1 MLKSVGKIRVVNLL
15 QKSLLNPLVKLT
27 FGLVSI
33 AASGAMSSSLL
44 TIRIDPDRQR
54 ATGNSMLACPK

>member
-27 FGLVSI
+27 FGL
-33 AASGAMSSSLL
+33 G
-44 TIRIDPDRQR
+44 QR
-54 ATGNSMLACPK
+54 AAGTSTLACPK